1 RVRVEYVG
9 KASLSGSDDTRLEA
23 TLRRGTPAPGPGEI
37 KLAASQ
43 AFVAQSEATAIRGPV
58 PTPADRPFE
67 LGQGDSASRVARHSQ
82 PQERAR
88 AQEKGQERG
97 QE

>member
-1 RVRVEYVG
+1 TRVRVEYVG

-43 AFVAQSEATAIRGPV
+43 AFMAQS
-58 PTPADRPFE
+58 E
-67 LGQGDSASRVARHSQ
+67 LGQGQGHGEGATRIARNTP
-82 PQERAR
+82 PQESAKLQQVAAVERAPLAPVAALSR
-88 AQEKGQERG
+88 QA
-97 QE
+97 